1 MKNVFNKFILLVV
14 IFIYGLVSNLSF
26 SYNIESFSA
35 SNLVS
40 ETFNSNVRLASNS
53 NDKSATSNSKEK
65 DIPKINARHAI
76 VLDRS
81 SKQVLF
87 GKSEKEV
94 CKMASTTK
102 IMTSIVIIEN
112 CNLKDTVTVSSKAAH
127 TGGSRLGLSTNDTIT
142 VENLLYGLM
151 LRSGNDAAVALAEFA
166 GGSVEGFA
174 DMMNSKATKLGLSST
189 HFVTPHGLDN
199 DSHYT
204 SAYDL
209 AILTDYALKNDVFA
223 KIVSTKHHVITLN
236 GYSKSLSNTNEL
248 LGNFYGIYG
257 VKTGFTNGANRCLVT
272 ACKRDNLDVICV
284 VLGCDTKKNRTNDS
298 TTLLNYVFKNFSMVN
313 AQDFINSYFENWA
326 LENKDCF
333 TINKGVSHVLGLS
346 LSSDDLP
353 YKNVAVNNAYLNKI
367 DAFISFDSYHE
378 APINPNTVIGRL
390 DFNVNGVTYF
400 SINIINTNS
409 VYRRSVFDY
418 LSIMLSNYCSYFDS
432 LLSFI

>member
-1 MKNVFNKFILLVV
+1 MKNVLNNFILLVV
-14 IFIYGLVSNLSF
+14 VFLICVYGVISNFSF
-26 SYNIESFSA
+26 NKNIESISA
-35 SNLVS
+35 SNFKS
-40 ETFNSNVRLASNS
+40 TTSNSNV
-53 NDKSATSNSKEK
+53 NDS
-65 DIPKINARHAI
+65 PKINARHAI

-87 GKSEKEV
+87 GKAEKDV

-102 IMTSIVIIEN
+102 IMTATVIIEN
-112 CNLKDTVTVSSKAAH
+112 CNLKDTVKVSSKAAH
-127 TGGSRLGLSTNDTIT
+127 TGGSRLGLSTNDTIS

-151 LRSGNDAAVALAEFA
+151 LRSGNDSAVALAEFA
-166 GGSVEGFA
+166 GGSIEGFA
-174 DMMNSKATKLGLSST
+174 DMMNSKAAELGLSST

-199 DSHYT
+199 DNHYT

-223 KIVSTKHHVITLN
+223 KIVSAKHHVITLN
-236 GYSKSLSNTNEL
+236 GHSKSLSNTNEL
-248 LGNFYGIYG
+248 LGNFYGVYG

-272 ACKRDNLDVICV
+272 SCKRDNLDVICV

-298 TTLLNYVFKNFSMVN
+298 TNLLNYTFNNFSIVN
-313 AQDFINSYFENWA
+313 VEDFVYSYFENWN
-326 LENKDCF
+326 LKNKDCF
-333 TINKGVSHVLGLS
+333 VINKGVSNILELS
-346 LSSDDLP
+346 LSSNDLP
-353 YKNVAVNNAYLNKI
+353 YKTVAINNVYLDNI
-367 DAFISFDSYHE
+367 DACISFSSFYE
-378 APINPNTVIGRL
+378 APVNSNKTIGKL

-400 SINIINTNS
+400 SMNIINTNS